1 MRNVVKYLYNN
12 VSDKLAMPEGE
23 MTMKIKNIQDIEG
36 LFIVIDQCEG
46 RVELVTE
53 DGDRLNLKSRLSQ
66 YVALVNVFADS
77 SIGEFELIAYNDAD
91 IARLTRFI
99 VEDSHKQD

>member
-1 MRNVVKYLYNN
+1 
-12 VSDKLAMPEGE
+12 
-23 MTMKIKNIQDIEG
+23 MKIKNIQDIEG